1 MNISKEKRNG
11 IFLLA
16 ILVIIIAVVGFVA
29 FSLRVDPI
37 EENLKLNP
45 VINSLW
51 ILKDDDGN
59 ALSTDVLVFYPQTGQ
74 ASAFDILGNTG
85 AIYKSLGRVD
95 RIDSVYKEKGLAS
108 YKDEIEKLI
117 GKKIPFT
124 IEIKLSDLELLADY
138 LGGLNVF
145 ISFPVDETDEN
156 GMRCLF
162 PSGAVVLDGDKI
174 HDYIMYKSPSE
185 NASDVEDRRQAVF
198 VSLIYALKENRNII
212 FAKNNFSVYEEKIKT
227 NIDKKNFYNL
237 MKKLSLIDTERFSI
251 QTITGSLRTVD
262 GQTLLF
268 PYYDGQLIKDVINQ
282 AISSLVSG
290 DLGNQNRVYVL
301 VIQNGT
307 TEQGLARNT
316 SFLLQSAGYEVLE
329 TKNADRND
337 YEKTEI
343 INHIGNSEAAKTLG
357 NFIHCANII
366 DEEVMPENADSTSA
380 AQADFTI
387 ILGKDFNG
395 RFVKGNYSA
404 KSSE

>member
-1 MNISKEKRNG
+1 MSISKEQRNG
-11 IFLLA
+11 IFLLT
-16 ILVIIIAVVGFVA
+16 ILVIIIGVVGFIVL
-29 FSLRVDPI
+29 SLRMDPI

-59 ALSTDVLVFYPQTGQ
+59 VLSTDVLVFYPQTGQ

-145 ISFPVDETDEN
+145 ISVPVDETDEN

-357 NFIHCANII
+357 NFIHCTNII
-366 DEEVMPENADSTSA
+366 DEEVMLENADSTSA

-395 RFVKGNYSA
+395 RFVKGSSS

>member
-1 MNISKEKRNG
+1 MSISKEQRNG
-11 IFLLA
+11 IFLLT
-16 ILVIIIAVVGFVA
+16 ILVIIIGVVGFIVL
-29 FSLRVDPI
+29 SLRMDPI

-59 ALSTDVLVFYPQTGQ
+59 VLSTDVLVFYPQTGQ

-357 NFIHCANII
+357 NFIHCTNII
-366 DEEVMPENADSTSA
+366 DEEVMLENADSTSA

-395 RFVKGNYSA
+395 RFVKGSSS

>member
-1 MNISKEKRNG
+1 MNISKDQRNG

-16 ILVIIIAVVGFVA
+16 ILVIIIGVVGFVA

-51 ILKDDDGN
+51 ILKDDEGN

-74 ASAFDILGNTG
+74 AAAFDILGNTG

-108 YKDEIEKLI
+108 YKEEIEKLI

-124 IEIKLSDLELLADY
+124 IEIKLSDLELITDY

-174 HDYIMYKSPSE
+174 HDYVMYKSPSE

-237 MKKLSLIDTERFSI
+237 MKKISLIDTERFSI

-290 DLGNQNRVYVL
+290 DSGNQNRVYVL

-357 NFIHCANII
+357 NFIHCSNII
-366 DEEVMPENADSTSA
+366 DEELMSENADSTSV

-395 RFVKGNYSA
+395 RFVKGSSSS

>member
-1 MNISKEKRNG
+1 MSISKEQRNG
-11 IFLLA
+11 IFLLT
-16 ILVIIIAVVGFVA
+16 ILVIIIGVVGFIVL
-29 FSLRVDPI
+29 SLRMDPI

-59 ALSTDVLVFYPQTGQ
+59 VLSTDVLVFYPQTGQ

-357 NFIHCANII
+357 NFIHCTNII
-366 DEEVMPENADSTSA
+366 DEEVMSENADSTSA

-395 RFVKGNYSA
+395 RFVKGSSS

>member
-1 MNISKEKRNG
+1 MSISKEQRNG
-11 IFLLA
+11 IFLLT
-16 ILVIIIAVVGFVA
+16 ILVIIIGVVGFIVL
-29 FSLRVDPI
+29 SLRMDPI

-59 ALSTDVLVFYPQTGQ
+59 VLSTDVLVFYPQTGQ

-185 NASDVEDRRQAVF
+185 NASDVEDRRQSVF

-357 NFIHCANII
+357 NFIHCTNII
-366 DEEVMPENADSTSA
+366 DEEVMLENADSTSA

-395 RFVKGNYSA
+395 RFVKGSSS

>member
-1 MNISKEKRNG
+1 MSISKEQRNG
-11 IFLLA
+11 IFLLT
-16 ILVIIIAVVGFVA
+16 ILVIIIGVVGFIVL
-29 FSLRVDPI
+29 SLRMDPI

-357 NFIHCANII
+357 NFINCTNII

-395 RFVKGNYSA
+395 RFVKGSSS

>member
-1 MNISKEKRNG
+1 MSISKEQRNG
-11 IFLLA
+11 IFLLT
-16 ILVIIIAVVGFVA
+16 ILVIIIGVVGFIVL
-29 FSLRVDPI
+29 SLRMDPI

-357 NFIHCANII
+357 NFIHCTNII
-366 DEEVMPENADSTSA
+366 DEEVMLENADSTSA

-395 RFVKGNYSA
+395 RFVKGSSS

>member
-1 MNISKEKRNG
+1 MSISKEQRNG
-11 IFLLA
+11 IFLLT
-16 ILVIIIAVVGFVA
+16 ILVIIIGVVGFIVL
-29 FSLRVDPI
+29 SLRMDPI

-59 ALSTDVLVFYPQTGQ
+59 VLSTDVLVFYPQTGQ

-343 INHIGNSEAAKTLG
+343 INHIGNFEAAKTLG
-357 NFIHCANII
+357 NFIHCTNII
-366 DEEVMPENADSTSA
+366 DEEVMLENADSTSA

-395 RFVKGNYSA
+395 RFVKGSSS

>member
-1 MNISKEKRNG
+1 MNISKDQRNG

-16 ILVIIIAVVGFVA
+16 ILVIIIGVVGFVA

-51 ILKDDDGN
+51 ILKDDEGN

-74 ASAFDILGNTG
+74 AAAFDILGNTG

-108 YKDEIEKLI
+108 YKEEIEKLI

-124 IEIKLSDLELLADY
+124 IEIKLSDLELITDY

-174 HDYIMYKSPSE
+174 HDYVMYKSPSE

-212 FAKNNFSVYEEKIKT
+212 FAKNNFSVYEEKIKA

-237 MKKLSLIDTERFSI
+237 MKKISLIDTERFSI

-290 DLGNQNRVYVL
+290 DSGNQNRVYVL

-357 NFIHCANII
+357 NFIHCSNII
-366 DEEVMPENADSTSA
+366 DEELMSENADSTSV

-395 RFVKGNYSA
+395 RFVKGSSSS

>member
-1 MNISKEKRNG
+1 MSISKEQRNG
-11 IFLLA
+11 IFLLT
-16 ILVIIIAVVGFVA
+16 ILVIIIGVVGFIVL
-29 FSLRVDPI
+29 SLRMDPI

-357 NFIHCANII
+357 NFIHCTNII
-366 DEEVMPENADSTSA
+366 DEEGMPENADSTSA

-395 RFVKGNYSA
+395 RFVKGSSS

>member
-1 MNISKEKRNG
+1 MSISKEQRNG
-11 IFLLA
+11 IFLLT
-16 ILVIIIAVVGFVA
+16 ILVIIIGVVGFIVL
-29 FSLRVDPI
+29 SLRMDPI

-343 INHIGNSEAAKTLG
+343 IKEIGK
-357 NFIHCANII
+357 
-366 DEEVMPENADSTSA
+366 
-380 AQADFTI
+380 
-387 ILGKDFNG
+387 
-395 RFVKGNYSA
+395 
-404 KSSE
+404 

>member
-1 MNISKEKRNG
+1 MSISKEQRNG
-11 IFLLA
+11 IFLLT
-16 ILVIIIAVVGFVA
+16 ILVIIIGVVGFIVL
-29 FSLRVDPI
+29 SLRMDPI

-59 ALSTDVLVFYPQTGQ
+59 VLSTDVLVFYPQTGQ

-145 ISFPVDETDEN
+145 ISVPVDETDEN

-357 NFIHCANII
+357 NFIHCTNII
-366 DEEVMPENADSTSA
+366 DEEVMSENADSTSA

-395 RFVKGNYSA
+395 RFVKGSSS

>member
-1 MNISKEKRNG
+1 MSISKEQRNG
-11 IFLLA
+11 IFLLT
-16 ILVIIIAVVGFVA
+16 ILVIIIGVVGFIVL
-29 FSLRVDPI
+29 SLRMDPI

-357 NFIHCANII
+357 NFIHCTNII
-366 DEEVMPENADSTSA
+366 DEKVMPENADSTSA

-395 RFVKGNYSA
+395 RFVKGSSS

>member
-11 IFLLA
+11 IFLFA
-16 ILVIIIAVVGFVA
+16 ILVIIIGVVSVVA

-59 ALSTDVLVFYPQTGQ
+59 VLSADVLVFYPKSGQ
-74 ASAFDILGNTG
+74 AVAFDILGNTG

-95 RIDSVYKEKGLAS
+95 RIDSVYKEKGAVS

-124 IEIKLSDLELLADY
+124 IEIKLSDLEQLTDY
-138 LGGLNVF
+138 LGGLNIF

-156 GMRCLF
+156 GRRCLF

-174 HDYIMYKSPSE
+174 RDYVMYKSPSE
-185 NASDVEDRRQAVF
+185 SMGDVEDRRQAVF
-198 VSLIYALKENRNII
+198 VSLIYALKENRSVI
-212 FAKNNFSVYEEKIKT
+212 FAKNNFSVYEEKIKS
-227 NIDKKNFYNL
+227 NIDRKNFYNL

-268 PYYDGQLIKDVINQ
+268 PYYDGQLIKDVVNQ

-290 DLGNQNRVYVL
+290 DSGNQNRVYVL

-316 SFLLQSAGYEVLE
+316 SFLLQSAGYEILE

-357 NFIHCANII
+357 NFIHCTNII
-366 DEEVMPENADSTSA
+366 DEEAMPENADSVSV

-395 RFVKGNYSA
+395 RFVK
-404 KSSE
+404 

>member
-1 MNISKEKRNG
+1 MSISKEQRNG
-11 IFLLA
+11 IFLLT
-16 ILVIIIAVVGFVA
+16 ILVIIIGVVGFIVL
-29 FSLRVDPI
+29 SLRMDPI

-59 ALSTDVLVFYPQTGQ
+59 VLSTDVLVFYPQTGQ

-185 NASDVEDRRQAVF
+185 NVSDVEDRRQAVF

-357 NFIHCANII
+357 NFIHCTNII
-366 DEEVMPENADSTSA
+366 AEEVMPENADSTSA

-395 RFVKGNYSA
+395 RFVKGSSS

>member
-1 MNISKEKRNG
+1 MSISKEQRNG
-11 IFLLA
+11 IFLLT
-16 ILVIIIAVVGFVA
+16 ILVIIIGVVGFIVL
-29 FSLRVDPI
+29 SLRMDPI

-357 NFIHCANII
+357 NFIQCTNII

-380 AQADFTI
+380 AQADVTI

-395 RFVKGNYSA
+395 RFVKGSSS

>member
-1 MNISKEKRNG
+1 MSISKEQRNG
-11 IFLLA
+11 IFLLT
-16 ILVIIIAVVGFVA
+16 ILVIIIGVVGFIVL
-29 FSLRVDPI
+29 SLRMDPI

-357 NFIHCANII
+357 NFIHCTNII
-366 DEEVMPENADSTSA
+366 DEEVMSENADSTSA

-395 RFVKGNYSA
+395 RFVKGSSS

>member
-1 MNISKEKRNG
+1 MSISKEQRNG
-11 IFLLA
+11 IFLLT
-16 ILVIIIAVVGFVA
+16 ILVIIIGVVGFIVL
-29 FSLRVDPI
+29 SLRMDPI

-59 ALSTDVLVFYPQTGQ
+59 VLSTDVLVFYPQTGQ

-237 MKKLSLIDTERFSI
+237 MKKLSLIDAERFSI

-357 NFIHCANII
+357 NFIHCTNII
-366 DEEVMPENADSTSA
+366 DEEVMSENADSTSA

-395 RFVKGNYSA
+395 RFVKGSSS

>member
-1 MNISKEKRNG
+1 MSISKEQRNG
-11 IFLLA
+11 IFLLT
-16 ILVIIIAVVGFVA
+16 ILVIIIGVVGFIVL
-29 FSLRVDPI
+29 SLRMDPI

-162 PSGAVVLDGDKI
+162 PSGAVILDGDKI

-357 NFIHCANII
+357 NFIHCTNII
-366 DEEVMPENADSTSA
+366 DEEVMLENADSTSA

-395 RFVKGNYSA
+395 RFVKGSSS

>member
-1 MNISKEKRNG
+1 MSMSKEQRHG
-11 IFLLA
+11 IFLLT
-16 ILVIIIAVVGFVA
+16 ILVIIIGVVGFIVL
-29 FSLRVDPI
+29 SLRMDPI

-162 PSGAVVLDGDKI
+162 PSGAVILDGDKI

-185 NASDVEDRRQAVF
+185 NASDVENRRQAVF
-198 VSLIYALKENRNII
+198 VSLVYALKENRNII
-212 FAKNNFSVYEEKIKT
+212 FAKNNFSVYEEK
-227 NIDKKNFYNL
+227 NHLFY
-237 MKKLSLIDTERFSI
+237 
-251 QTITGSLRTVD
+251 
-262 GQTLLF
+262 
-268 PYYDGQLIKDVINQ
+268 
-282 AISSLVSG
+282 
-290 DLGNQNRVYVL
+290 
-301 VIQNGT
+301 
-307 TEQGLARNT
+307 
-316 SFLLQSAGYEVLE
+316 
-329 TKNADRND
+329 
-337 YEKTEI
+337 
-343 INHIGNSEAAKTLG
+343 
-357 NFIHCANII
+357 
-366 DEEVMPENADSTSA
+366 
-380 AQADFTI
+380 
-387 ILGKDFNG
+387 
-395 RFVKGNYSA
+395 
-404 KSSE
+404 